1 MLKVRLN
8 CPVCGQLILVKS
20 LEGHLEKVHE
30 LTGNVTLRL
39 HPVSPYQH
47 EPEAEVVE
55 LAPPEGGKERGKEA
69 ETATT
74 TEAEAKT
81 EPELEPEPEP
91 EEKEPEPEAEA
102 EPKPTEAEQ
111 EPEGKKQ
118 KK

>member
-8 CPVCGQLILVKS
+8 CPICGDLILAKS
-20 LEGHLEKVHE
+20 LEGHLEKVHD

-55 LAPPEGGKERGKEA
+55 LAPPEGGKEAGKEA

-74 TEAEAKT
+74 TKPEAET
-81 EPELEPEPEP
+81 ETETEPEPEP
-91 EEKEPEPEAEA
+91 S
-102 EPKPTEAEQ
+102 
-111 EPEGKKQ
+111 
-118 KK
+118 